1 MHLEKHIKNF
11 ADTFSKSKYT
21 HKMIEEL
28 TCDPS
33 SSYSPS
39 LTLFVASNLTLI
51 ARLVP
56 ASINTKQQRY
66 FNIQMPI
73 CLNHLNR

>member
-1 MHLEKHIKNF
+1 M
-11 ADTFSKSKYT
+11 D
-21 HKMIEEL
+21 EL

-33 SSYSPS
+33 ASYSPS
-39 LTLFVASNLTLI
+39 VTLVVASNPTLI

-66 FNIQMPI
+66 FNIHMAI
-73 CLNHLNR
+73 YLNHLNQLNMKHIYQLRILDMKSRNINR